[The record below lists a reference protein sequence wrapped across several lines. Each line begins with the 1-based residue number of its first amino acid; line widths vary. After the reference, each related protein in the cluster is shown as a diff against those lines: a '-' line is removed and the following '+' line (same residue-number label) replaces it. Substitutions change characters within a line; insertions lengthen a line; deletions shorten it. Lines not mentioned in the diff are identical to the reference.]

1 MFKYVNSEISAIPL
15 CLGNVSNDFSVDNM
29 KRSGLYGYVYDFSVD
44 YVSIDIDDILVIF
57 KYVMVKHDTK

>member
-1 MFKYVNSEISAIPL
+1 MLKYVNSEISAIPL
-15 CLGNVSNDFSVDNM
+15 CLGNVSN
-29 KRSGLYGYVYDFSVD
+29 DFSVD